1 MSFTTKDTDD
11 FLSVQREIINSLK
24 KEYDEKILKLKKLTL
39 DNDSRKIYNIY
50 LELINIFKKY
60 EISLKQIEQSN
71 NHIKD
76 KKKYKKNTLYYNLK
90 SLMEQNIKKNVII
103 ISSIDIEYNIKKDKL
118 NIILQELYKK
128 KKILYQ
134 YKKINPK
141 LIQVYLYLIKHIQR
155 IMF

>member
-103 ISSIDIEYNIKKDKL
+103 ISSIDIEYNIKKEKL
-118 NIILQELYKK
+118 NIILK
-128 KKILYQ
+128 
-134 YKKINPK
+134 
-141 LIQVYLYLIKHIQR
+141 
-155 IMF
+155 